1 VTHAQAFFSSVDHT
15 NKLIYY
21 MAGSVS
27 GQETEYCDVIDYPK
41 GMTRCV
47 PQESSVPFPY
57 NKSFIDQA
65 LLDNMAGD

>member
-1 VTHAQAFFSSVDHT
+1 
-15 NKLIYY
+15 